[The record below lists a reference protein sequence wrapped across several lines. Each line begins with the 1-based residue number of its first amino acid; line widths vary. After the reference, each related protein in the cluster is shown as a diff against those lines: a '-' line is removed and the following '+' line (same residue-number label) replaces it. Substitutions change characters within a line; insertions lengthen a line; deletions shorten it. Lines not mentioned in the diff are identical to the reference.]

1 MRTPLFKGSTMDL
14 KAEIDMYMHKA
25 SIGEAE
31 MSEEIIERF
40 GERCKESIRR
50 QFNPEKRDFSIRMS
64 SIGKPL
70 CQQQMEKAGAER
82 ERMKPELKMKFAYGD
97 LTEALMMA
105 IMEAADI
112 KIEGFQEKVSYKLGK
127 TNIKGTLDV
136 IIDGK
141 VYDIKSVS
149 KFGFEFK
156 FGHPDGFQK
165 MVDDDAFGYVSQ
177 GYLYGEAKELPFGGW
192 IAMCKETGKYSVLK
206 TPVNGEPYKR
216 KAIADARK
224 NADSLNRD
232 DPFKRC
238 FEPKMDT
245 YYKKA
250 TGEHCLEL
258 TCSYCDFKKACW
270 GDRIEFRK
278 ASGKSKS
285 WKWYFND

>member
-1 MRTPLFKGSTMDL
+1 MDL
-14 KAEIDMYMHKA
+14 QTLIDIYMDKATR
-25 SIGEAE
+25 GEAE
-31 MSEEIIERF
+31 MSEEIIERL
-40 GERCKESIRR
+40 GERIKDTLRR
-50 QFNPEKRDFSIRMS
+50 QFNPEQRDFSIRMS

-70 CQQQMEKAGAER
+70 CQQQMEKAGADR
-82 ERMKPELKMKFAYGD
+82 ERMKKELKMKFAYGD

-105 IMEAADI
+105 IMEAAGVN
-112 KIEGFQEKVSYKLGK
+112 IEGFQEKVSYQLGE

-177 GYLYGEAKELPFGGW
+177 GYLYGEARDLPFGGW
-192 IAMCKETGKYSVLK
+192 IAMCKETGKYAVLEV
-206 TPVNGEPYKR
+206 PANGEPYKR

-224 NADSLNRD
+224 NADSLNHD
-232 DPFKRC
+232 VPFKRC
-238 FEPKMDT
+238 FQPKMDT
-245 YYKKA
+245 YYKKP
-250 TGEHCLEL
+250 TGEYCLEM
-258 TCSYCDFKKACW
+258 TCSYCDFKKSCW
-270 GDRIEFRK
+270 GNKIEFRK